1 MDGRNLRHR
10 GRKEVLPQLKITG
23 VNNYFLDRVAS
34 YPTARHT
41 QRPRRL
47 PKLTDAYEN
56 QFVTILQ

>member
-1 MDGRNLRHR
+1 MGVRN
-10 GRKEVLPQLKITG
+10 GRKEAKCFWVKPS

>member
-1 MDGRNLRHR
+1 MAEKKSF
-10 GRKEVLPQLKITG
+10 RKSFRRAQLKITG